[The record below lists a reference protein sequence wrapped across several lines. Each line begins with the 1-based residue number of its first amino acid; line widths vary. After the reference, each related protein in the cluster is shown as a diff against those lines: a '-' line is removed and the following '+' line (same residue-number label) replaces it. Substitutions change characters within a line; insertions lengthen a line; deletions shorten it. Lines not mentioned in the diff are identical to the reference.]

1 MQGNRFDI
9 QADTQNEN
17 KTQLVPQ
24 ALHRNNYCFL
34 AIYLDVR
41 GLAYVSII
49 FCGVSLLINKDGN
62 INL

>member
-1 MQGNRFDI
+1 MNILKYMKKHLGVSGTVLLIGIITGFG
-9 QADTQNEN
+9 
-17 KTQLVPQ
+17 
-24 ALHRNNYCFL
+24 

-49 FCGVSLLINKDGN
+49 FCGASLLINKDGN

>member
-24 ALHRNNYCFL
+24 ALHRNNYYFYIPDTNEDIL
-34 AIYLDVR
+34 
-41 GLAYVSII
+41 
-49 FCGVSLLINKDGN
+49 
-62 INL
+62 

>member
-1 MQGNRFDI
+1 MNILKYMKKHLGVSGTVLLIGIITVFW
-9 QADTQNEN
+9 
-17 KTQLVPQ
+17 
-24 ALHRNNYCFL
+24 

>member
-1 MQGNRFDI
+1 MKKHLGVSGTVLLI
-9 QADTQNEN
+9 GIITG
-17 KTQLVPQ
+17 
-24 ALHRNNYCFL
+24 FL

>member
-1 MQGNRFDI
+1 MNILRYMKKHLGVSGTVLLIGIITGFG
-9 QADTQNEN
+9 
-17 KTQLVPQ
+17 
-24 ALHRNNYCFL
+24 
-34 AIYLDVR
+34 AIYLVVR

>member
-1 MQGNRFDI
+1 MNILEYIKKHLGVSGTVMLI
-9 QADTQNEN
+9 GIITG
-17 KTQLVPQ
+17 
-24 ALHRNNYCFL
+24 FL
-34 AIYLDVR
+34 AIYLDVI

>member
-1 MQGNRFDI
+1 MNILRYMKKHLGVSGTVLLIGIITGFG
-9 QADTQNEN
+9 
-17 KTQLVPQ
+17 
-24 ALHRNNYCFL
+24 

-41 GLAYVSII
+41 GLAISIV